1 MEVICIQENFKKAV
15 FNTER
20 VTGKQVTLPILGN
33 ILLETEKGRLKL
45 SATNLEIGILSVIG
59 AKINKEGKIT
69 IPAKLLSSFIN
80 NLPSG
85 DKIELKTENQTL
97 YIKSGFYKAKI
108 KGLDA
113 QDFPIIPK
121 IKNEFILKL
130 PAQKTKEI
138 ISRILV
144 CISLNETRPEL
155 MGINIQFAENKVSL
169 AATDSFRLAE
179 ENIVIKNNEKGEE
192 FPVFISKTSSLIIPA
207 NTFSEIIRI
216 IGPETKEIEMI
227 IEESQIFFKI
237 NEVII
242 VSRLI
247 NGKYPEYKQI
257 MPTNFN
263 TRAVLKKE
271 DVLRAIKIASAFT
284 NNKSGEISFFVDPK
298 KKKVVIECQSQE
310 LGGNTTELTA
320 DITGPEQKIIFNP
333 RYILDGI
340 NPLSSTQ
347 IAFLIKDNLSPI
359 SIKMIND
366 DKGDVFNDYTYIVMP
381 IKN

>member
-1 MEVICIQENFKKAV
+1 MEVICTQENFKKAV

-20 VTGKQVTLPILGN
+20 VTGKQITLPILGN

-45 SATNLEIGILSVIG
+45 SATNLEVGILSIIG
-59 AKINKEGKIT
+59 AKINKEGKVT
-69 IPAKLLSSFIN
+69 VPAKLLSSFIN

-97 YIKSGFYKAKI
+97 YIKSGFYNAKI

-121 IKNEFILKL
+121 IQNDLILKL
-130 PAQKTKEI
+130 PAQKIKEI
-138 ISRILV
+138 IGRILI
-144 CISLNETRPEL
+144 CISINETRPEL
-155 MGINIQFAENKVSL
+155 TGINLRLNETEISL

-179 ENIVIKNNEKGEE
+179 ETINITNDEKGADY
-192 FPVFISKTSSLIIPA
+192 PLFITKTNSLIIPA
-207 NTFSEIIRI
+207 STFSEIIRI
-216 IGPETKEIEMI
+216 INPETEEIEII

-237 NEVII
+237 DDVVI

-257 MPTNFN
+257 MPNNFN

-271 DVLRAIKIASAFT
+271 DVLRAIKIASAFI
-284 NNKSGEISFFVDPK
+284 NNKSGEISFFVDPR
-298 KKKVVIECQSQE
+298 KKKVIIEYQSQE
-310 LGGNTTELTA
+310 IGGNVTELLA

-333 RYILDGI
+333 RYILDGVS
-340 NPLSSTQ
+340 PLLSEQ
-347 IAFLIKDNLSPI
+347 VAFLMNDNSSPI
-359 SIKMIND
+359 AIKMINK
-366 DKGDVFNDYTYIVMP
+366 DKGDVFNDYMYIVMP

>member
-1 MEVICIQENFKKAV
+1 MEIICTQENFKKAI

-20 VTGKQVTLPILGN
+20 VTGKQITLPILGN
-33 ILLETEKGRLKL
+33 ILLETENGRLKL
-45 SATNLEIGILSVIG
+45 SATNLEVGIISRIG

-85 DKIELKTENQTL
+85 DKIELKTENQVL
-97 YIKSGFYKAKI
+97 QIKSGSYKAKI

-121 IKNEFILKL
+121 MQDNFILKI
-130 PAQKTKEI
+130 PAQRIKEI
-138 ISRILV
+138 ISRILM
-144 CISLNETRPEL
+144 CISINETRPEL
-155 MGINIQFAENKVSL
+155 TGVNMRLLENEVSL

-179 ENIVIKNNEKGEE
+179 EIINITDNEKG
-192 FPVFISKTSSLIIPA
+192 VDYSLFISKTNSLIIPA
-207 NTFSEIIRI
+207 STFSEIIRI
-216 IGPETKEIEMI
+216 ITPEIEEVKII

-237 NEVII
+237 DDVVV

-257 MPTNFN
+257 MPSSFN

-271 DVLRAIKIASAFT
+271 DVARALKIASAFI
-284 NNKSGEISFFVDPK
+284 NNKAGEINFSINPEK
-298 KKKVVIECQSQE
+298 NKVTIEYQSQE
-310 LGGNTTELTA
+310 IGGNVTELAA
-320 DITGPEQKIIFNP
+320 DIIGPEQNIVFNP

-340 NPLSSTQ
+340 SPLPSSQ
-347 IAFLIKDNLSPI
+347 VAFLMNNNSSPVA
-359 SIKMIND
+359 IKMLNA
-366 DKGDVFNDYTYIVMP
+366 DKGDIFNDYTYIVMP